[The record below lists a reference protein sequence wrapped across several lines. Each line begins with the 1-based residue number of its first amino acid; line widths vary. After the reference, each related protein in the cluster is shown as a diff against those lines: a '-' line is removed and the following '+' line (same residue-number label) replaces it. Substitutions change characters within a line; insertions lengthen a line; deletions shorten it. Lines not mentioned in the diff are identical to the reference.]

1 MSVCVQ
7 RFALQKTPAKGN
19 PVQAQ
24 DFFAERFVF
33 LAFGRWPVKQT
44 TNAERWP
51 GGSWLR
57 RRLEEKPDPAMK
69 AQAVR
74 ARIVLILL
82 WWPYLETL
90 ILLVIL
96 NLASQ
101 QQVF

>member
-1 MSVCVQ
+1 MFVCKGLHYK
-7 RFALQKTPAKGN
+7 RLLQKVTLSKLRISLLKGL
-19 PVQAQ
+19 
-24 DFFAERFVF
+24 FF
-33 LAFGRWPVKQT
+33 WPSGGGQSNRT
-44 TNAERWP
+44 TIAERWP

-74 ARIVLILL
+74 ARTVRILL

-96 NLASQ
+96 KFASQ